1 MSSFIPGI
9 RKEHL
14 EESLEDS
21 VENSIEDD
29 LLSEYF
35 QELSSL
41 IEELKQGKEI
51 FQQNKAKYTE
61 QEKAKYQALILS
73 SQKLLEI
80 IYFEIHFSESNTR
93 NYQDFQNYIKYKEN
107 LSKLYQDFS
116 KFVVF
121 VESDNKNEEILIS
134 NPPSKEDTNFDS
146 SLNNNDLL
154 LEKNKEYIFEE
165 NINEK
170 TSKDYYLLQSK
181 RLLEET
187 NQYSQQILLNLNT
200 QKEQLINTDNK
211 MGNISKSLQDSSL
224 LIDKMTKWWNKL
236 I

>member
-1 MSSFIPGI
+1 MSSLIPGI

-14 EESLEDS
+14 EENLECS

-61 QEKAKYQALILS
+61 KEKAKYHALILS

-80 IYFEIHFSESNTR
+80 IYFEIHISESNTR

-107 LSKLYQDFS
+107 LSELYQDFS
-116 KFVVF
+116 KFAVF
-121 VESDNKNEEILIS
+121 TESDNKNEEILIPNS
-134 NPPSKEDTNFDS
+134 SSKKDTNSDS
-146 SLNNNDLL
+146 SLNNDLL
-154 LEKNKEYIFEE
+154 LEKNIK
-165 NINEK
+165 EK
-170 TSKDYYLLQSK
+170 TSKDYYLIQSK

-200 QKEQLINTDNK
+200 QKEQLTSTDNK
-211 MGNISKSLQDSSL
+211 MGNISKNLQDSSL
-224 LIDKMTKWWNKL
+224 LIDKMTKWWHQL